1 MKSVTNLLDEYTRL
15 RSQGFTL
22 YNLHDV
28 QHTRRN
34 RLKLVVIAERW
45 LKAAVC

>member
-1 MKSVTNLLDEYTRL
+1 L

-28 QHTRRN
+28 QRTQEPPKN
-34 RLKLVVIAERW
+34 LVVIAERW
-45 LKAAVC
+45 PSG